1 MNTSLMTDF
10 GGVLYRT
17 SLIRAMTDDGSHH
30 LPAHIPENLKDS
42 PLVSKTIKPPLGRQV
57 TLCDLEQTK
66 LAPKVMGRIR
76 KLDPQVLSNKNP
88 DVHIRHEQ
96 YYWVGYWYWVILGC
110 Y

>member
-88 DVHIRHEQ
+88 DVHMD
-96 YYWVGYWYWVILGC
+96 YLALS
-110 Y
+110 